1 MIQRSLGN
9 EQLRG
14 AGGSGWLRRREGDVV
29 LLVLHLPVPKG
40 AGERS
45 PDRSS
50 QGLASRAP
58 PHPSAGPGSAS
69 LLGKNDVCSGPL
81 SSPPA
86 GPAWLGCPVHKRLP
100 HL

>member
-1 MIQRSLGN
+1 MIHRSLGN

-14 AGGSGWLRRREGDVV
+14 AGGSEWFRRREGDVV

-58 PHPSAGPGSAS
+58 PQ
-69 LLGKNDVCSGPL
+69 
-81 SSPPA
+81 
-86 GPAWLGCPVHKRLP
+86 GPALQQPQRRARLSLTP
-100 HL
+100 W